1 MLPTK
6 REAAA
11 ELLRRREARRT
22 VAAYIRYTNP
32 KYRESGFS
40 AAVCAALDQFLLD
53 VQAGR
58 RPILILQAPPQHGKS
73 EIVSRKLPAYILG
86 RFPDWR
92 VGGASY
98 SDELAN
104 AMAQDVRRNLADDR
118 HKKLFPQPE
127 EKRRYDVD
135 RTGEFTAPGGSGGY
149 LGVGIGAGLT
159 GRPLD
164 CLVAGTLIDTDRGQI
179 PIEELQTLGASCKAL
194 AYRNGRLTYER
205 IKAFASGPGFGI
217 FRITTERGRILE
229 ATGNHRVYT
238 SRGYV
243 ATSELAPGD
252 LLLSAVQHVTHGRRG
267 GISEVESKVLFSE
280 LCGAGVE
287 VGKDVQGLRRKHGA
301 RELREILRNLFAGSA
316 IRAERATKIRP
327 STFRVPDV
335 PKLFRFG
342 KSQGRAILKI
352 LRETLRGSGTCV
364 THDRCWKSEMERRG
378 DSFARTAPFSESVSN
393 NSPWRSVARR
403 ECLRLVRTIGNQVGG
418 APYRREP
425 GKQRVVE
432 FGDVVC
438 SLPQRGAP
446 ADGWKIE
453 ADRVER
459 VERIGEKAVVFDIQ
473 VEAACNFF
481 ANGILV
487 HNCGIIDDPVKNEK
501 EALSPTV
508 KEGHWNWYQSV
519 FTTRL
524 SENSG
529 QIIMAT
535 SWAEDDLPGRV
546 MSHFKGDP
554 RLTVLRFPA
563 INMRGEVG
571 YNPQLPEGPLVP
583 ELHSLAKL
591 QETKGLLS
599 DYWWAALYQQNPR
612 PLGGNVFKE
621 DGVRYY
627 LPKDLPAKFDKVLA
641 SWDCTFKDT
650 DGTDYVV
657 GQVWGKAGANS
668 YLLAQV
674 RQRMSF
680 TKTVKEV
687 VALRDAWPRIR
698 EILIEDKANGPA
710 VIDTLKASVPGIIP
724 IEPDGSKLARAHAVT
739 SYWEAGNVW
748 LPHPDIAPW
757 VKDLVAELTTF
768 PASANDDQV
777 DALTQALRRLYPLF
791 NKLKITQEALNKAM
805 GRG

>member
-22 VAAYIRYTNP
+22 VAAYIGYTNH
-32 KYRESGFS
+32 KYRASGFS
-40 AAVCAALDQFLLD
+40 AAVCAALDLFLLD

-127 EKRRYDVD
+127 EKRRYDVN

-149 LGVGIGAGLT
+149 LGVGVGAGLT

-164 CLVAGTLIDTDRGQI
+164 I
-179 PIEELQTLGASCKAL
+179 
-194 AYRNGRLTYER
+194 
-205 IKAFASGPGFGI
+205 
-217 FRITTERGRILE
+217 
-229 ATGNHRVYT
+229 
-238 SRGYV
+238 
-243 ATSELAPGD
+243 
-252 LLLSAVQHVTHGRRG
+252 
-267 GISEVESKVLFSE
+267 
-280 LCGAGVE
+280 
-287 VGKDVQGLRRKHGA
+287 
-301 RELREILRNLFAGSA
+301 
-316 IRAERATKIRP
+316 
-327 STFRVPDV
+327 
-335 PKLFRFG
+335 
-342 KSQGRAILKI
+342 
-352 LRETLRGSGTCV
+352 
-364 THDRCWKSEMERRG
+364 
-378 DSFARTAPFSESVSN
+378 
-393 NSPWRSVARR
+393 
-403 ECLRLVRTIGNQVGG
+403 
-418 APYRREP
+418 
-425 GKQRVVE
+425 
-432 FGDVVC
+432 
-438 SLPQRGAP
+438 
-446 ADGWKIE
+446 
-453 ADRVER
+453 
-459 VERIGEKAVVFDIQ
+459 
-473 VEAACNFF
+473 
-481 ANGILV
+481 
-487 HNCGIIDDPVKNEK
+487 GIIDDPVKNEK

-680 TKTVKEV
+680 TKTVREV
-687 VALRDAWPRIR
+687 VTLREAWPRTR

-791 NKLKITQEALNKAM
+791 NKLKITQEAINKAM
-805 GRG
+805 GCG